1 MHQGNSRV
9 VTLSVGGIEYQ
20 TTQRTLS
27 VCPDSLLASIA
38 QGNWQVDT
46 KNRFFIDRDGEL
58 FAHIL
63 NFLRNNELLV
73 PLDDPLLITK
83 LLREAQFYQ
92 LQVLVDQLMV
102 LKSKIDQASMTYKE
116 LLKVVNI
123 SRGPVQLPRCNFCL
137 MQISFLDMTRAN
149 LQGCDFTGATLR
161 EVNLSYSNLSRAIF
175 LDANLQNSSL
185 REAVAERACFVNCNL
200 SGVDMRR
207 AMCRDC
213 NFTKARLSG
222 ADLRFCDLQ
231 GCNLEE
237 ANFLVANLENTL
249 LHFTN
254 TKGTNF
260 DRANLKD
267 AQGLQSSHSS
277 STPL

>member
-1 MHQGNSRV
+1 MQQTHSRV
-9 VTLSVGGIEYQ
+9 LTLSVGGIEYQ
-20 TTQRTLS
+20 TTQKTLS
-27 VCPDSLLASIA
+27 VCPESLLATIA
-38 QGNWQVDT
+38 AGPWPVDER
-46 KNRFFIDRDGEL
+46 NRLFIDRDGEL

-73 PLDDPLLITK
+73 PLDDPLLISK
-83 LLREAQFYQ
+83 LLREAQYYQ
-92 LQVLVDQLMV
+92 VQVLVDQLMI
-102 LKSKIDQASMTYKE
+102 LKSKVDQASMSYKE
-116 LLKVVNI
+116 LLMVINT

-175 LDANLQNSSL
+175 QDANLQNSSL
-185 REAVAERACFVNCNL
+185 REAEIERGVFINCNL

-213 NFTKARLSG
+213 NFTKAKLSG
-222 ADLRFCDLQ
+222 ADLRYCDLQ

-254 TKGTNF
+254 TKGANF

-267 AQGLQSSHSS
+267 AQGLS
-277 STPL
+277 LKA

>member
-1 MHQGNSRV
+1 MQQSDSRV
-9 VTLSVGGIEYQ
+9 VTLSVGGMEYQ

-27 VCPDSLLASIA
+27 TCSDSLLATIA
-38 QGNWQVDT
+38 AGHWPQDPQ
-46 KNRFFIDRDGEL
+46 NRFFLDRDGEL

-102 LKSKIDQASMTYKE
+102 LKSKIDQATMTYKE
-116 LLKVVNI
+116 LLKVINI
-123 SRGPVQLPRCNFCL
+123 SKGPVQLPRCNFCL

-175 LDANLQNSSL
+175 QDANLQNSSL
-185 REAVAERACFVNCNL
+185 REAVVERSCFVNCNL

-207 AMCRDC
+207 TMCRDC

-260 DRANLKD
+260 DRANLKE
-267 AQGLQSSHSS
+267 AQGLPTSP
-277 STPL
+277 TPSLPP